1 MPLFLDTGVLG
12 LVTHPQAGVDAR
24 NCHAWLTGC
33 ITAGSVVC
41 VPEVADYELRREYL
55 RRSNTKSLGRL
66 NDLSNAVATYVP
78 LTTPAM
84 RRAAHLW
91 AQMRNQGTPTAPHHA
106 LDGDVILVA
115 QAQGFL
121 SAAGTVIVVTTDVG
135 DLSRLADARRW
146 QDVPIGKY

>member
-1 MPLFLDTGVLG
+1 MGC
-12 LVTHPQAGVDAR
+12 VDA
-24 NCHAWLTGC
+24 
-33 ITAGSVVC
+33 GSIVC

-55 RRSNTKSLGRL
+55 RRRNAKSLDRL
-66 NDLSNAVATYVP
+66 NSLSQDVATYVP
-78 LTTPAM
+78 LTTPVM
-84 RRAAHLW
+84 REAAHLW

-106 LDGDVILVA
+106 LDGDVILAA

-121 SAAGTVIVVTTDVG
+121 TSTGGPVIVVTTDVG